1 MNDFEVM
8 ILGYCIHFLNSVV
21 FIGLQCPIL
30 SAPCKFQRFCI
41 NNPTCPNCLNKVLI
55 LFKACPCIL
64 WDEPHPHAR
73 IPMMP
78 NKISEA
84 KRTNKGHLTCSIYC
98 TWAWS
103 SSHFNSTF
111 FFTLS
116 RAFFPFCFCLACG
129 LLKIQAFIT
138 WWFCCLGPPTQEKDD
153 QICLPT
159 CEARVCC
166 PNVDKVAI

>member
-1 MNDFEVM
+1 
-8 ILGYCIHFLNSVV
+8 
-21 FIGLQCPIL
+21 
-30 SAPCKFQRFCI
+30 
-41 NNPTCPNCLNKVLI
+41 
-55 LFKACPCIL
+55 L